1 EALKRTRGQ
10 RMMLVEI
17 ARFWEGIHGT
27 LVLAYPG
34 FHQEV
39 LRLLARSTATAQSR
53 CPPVAEHRVH
63 GRVWR
68 RCWCRFVG
76 GNCPLCSPAAGL
88 AGQVLGLA
96 AWHSIPRHVRPRL
109 RRP

>member
-1 EALKRTRGQ
+1 
-10 RMMLVEI
+10 MMLVEI
-17 ARFWEGIHGT
+17 ARFWEGIYGT

-88 AGQVLGLA
+88 AGHRLVLA
-96 AWHSIPRHVRPRL
+96 ACASLPPHGSRRL
-109 RRP
+109 LP